1 MKPAMKPLRQFDLN
15 LLIIFEALITE
26 CHVSKAAEKVFL
38 SQSAM
43 SHALNRLRQQ
53 LDDPLLIRTENGLQ
67 PTPRALEMLPDVREA
82 LQLINRTIAPSA
94 SFVAH
99 KSDRTFSIA
108 CTDYFESVI
117 FPDLLK
123 HLQIIAPNITLEI
136 EMISEHAS
144 ATRLENRQ
152 VDIVVGMDTT
162 QKIPAH
168 LIVEQWRT
176 EKFVCLVGKD
186 NHLVKESLSVE
197 QFVSLTHV
205 VFSDLTGDT
214 TSAIDNWLSSQQLPR
229 HAIART
235 TNYMAA
241 ARIVS
246 KTPAIITLPSQMAEL
261 FCQMLP
267 VRMVTPPST
276 IPGITM
282 TTVHHPLFNN
292 DPALKW
298 LKEQIHLFKAP
309 QLA

>member
-1 MKPAMKPLRQFDLN
+1 MKPLRQFDLN
-15 LLIIFEALITE
+15 LLIIFEALISE

-82 LQLINRTIAPSA
+82 LQLINRTIAPTA

-99 KSDRTFSIA
+99 NSDRTFSIA

-117 FPDLLK
+117 FPDLLTY
-123 HLQIIAPNITLEI
+123 LQSIAPNITLEI

-144 ATRLENRQ
+144 AVRLENRQ
-152 VDIVVGMDTT
+152 VDIVVGMDAT

-168 LIVEQWRT
+168 LIVEHWRT
-176 EKFVCLVGKD
+176 EQFVCLVGKN

-197 QFVSLTHV
+197 QFLTLAHV

-214 TSAIDNWLSSQQLPR
+214 TSAIDNWLSSQHLSR
-229 HAIART
+229 RSIARA

-241 ARIVS
+241 ARLVS
-246 KTPAIITLPSQMAEL
+246 KTPAIITLPSHMAEL

-267 VRMVTPPST
+267 VRMVTPPSS
-276 IPGITM
+276 IPSIAM
-282 TTVHHPLFNN
+282 TTVHHPLFSN

-298 LKEQIHLFKAP
+298 LKEQIHLFNAP
-309 QLA
+309 QTA

>member
-1 MKPAMKPLRQFDLN
+1 MKPLRQFDLN
-15 LLIIFEALITE
+15 LLIIFEALISE
-26 CHVSKAAEKVFL
+26 RHVSKAAEKVFL

-67 PTPRALEMLPDVREA
+67 PTPRALGMLPDVREA
-82 LQLINRTIAPSA
+82 LQLINRTIAPTA

-99 KSDRTFSIA
+99 TSDRTFSIA

-123 HLQIIAPNITLEI
+123 HLQSIAPNITLEI
-136 EMISEHAS
+136 EMIGEHAS
-144 ATRLENRQ
+144 AARLENQQ
-152 VDIVVGMDTT
+152 VDMVVGMDAT

-168 LIVEQWRT
+168 LIVQQWRT
-176 EKFVCLVGKD
+176 EQFVCLVGK
-186 NHLVKESLSVE
+186 NNALVTESLSVE
-197 QFVSLTHV
+197 QFVTLAHV

-214 TSAIDNWLSSQQLPR
+214 TSTIDNWLSSQHLSR
-229 HAIART
+229 NAIARA

-246 KTPAIITLPSQMAEL
+246 KTPAIITLPSHMAEL

-276 IPGITM
+276 IPTIEM
-282 TTVHHPLFNN
+282 TTIHHPLFSN

-298 LKEQIHLFKAP
+298 LKEQIHLFKTP
-309 QLA
+309 QPT

>member
-1 MKPAMKPLRQFDLN
+1 MAAPMKPLRQFDLN

-99 KSDRTFSIA
+99 KSNRTFSIA

-123 HLQIIAPNITLEI
+123 HLQNIAPNITLEI

-144 ATRLENRQ
+144 ADRLENQQ
-152 VDIVVGMDTT
+152 VDIVVGMEAT

-168 LIVEQWRT
+168 LIAEHWRT
-176 EKFVCLVGKD
+176 EQFVCLVGQD
-186 NHLVKESLSVE
+186 NHWVKESLSVA
-197 QFVSLTHV
+197 QFISLTHV

-214 TSAIDNWLSSQQLPR
+214 TSAIDNWLSSQQLTR

-261 FCQMLP
+261 FCHMLP
-267 VRMVTPPST
+267 VRKVTPPSS
-276 IPGITM
+276 IPSIAM
-282 TTVHHPLFNN
+282 TTIHHPLFSN

-298 LKEQIHLFKAP
+298 LKEQIHLFETTTGA
-309 QLA
+309 